1 MGKKKEKPMD
11 VKLKIA
17 IIVTLGAVAAGAL
30 QGPFMNSVYQ
40 DRPIVDIS
48 FGSQDGGLLSEE
60 LQHDGENYYVE
71 FAMRNR
77 GQSDGKIFVSI
88 FGDNVDVSFNENGP
102 YQEFAQLSHVI
113 FPEPET
119 KNGKFYVKPHEG
131 AVRIA
136 FTMTVEKD
144 TNASYFQELNTFIP
158 LELTYEKSED
168 KYVLIDKR

>member
-1 MGKKKEKPMD
+1 MGKKKDKPMD

-17 IIVTLGAVAAGAL
+17 IIVALGAVAAGAL

-48 FGSQDGGLLSEE
+48 FGSQDGLPLEE

-71 FAMRNR
+71 FAMKNR

-102 YQEFAQLSHVI
+102 YQEFAQLSHVV

-119 KNGKFYVKPHEG
+119 KKGKFYVKPHEG
-131 AVRIA
+131 VDRIA
-136 FTMTVEKD
+136 FAMTVEKD
-144 TNASYFQELNTFIP
+144 TKASYFQELNKFIP
-158 LELTYEKSED
+158 LELTYEKSGG